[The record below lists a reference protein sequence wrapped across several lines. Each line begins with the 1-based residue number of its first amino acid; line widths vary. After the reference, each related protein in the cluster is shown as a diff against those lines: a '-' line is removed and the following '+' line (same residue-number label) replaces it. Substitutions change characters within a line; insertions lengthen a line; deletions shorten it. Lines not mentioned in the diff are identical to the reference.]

1 MLEGLLQNELKP
13 IGVLENELVGRIV
26 DMMWRLRRAS
36 LIETGVL
43 TYAHLNRACT
53 QAAMKLQAEGGGVMF
68 ASQGKATEKAE
79 SELEKA
85 TAKRDKEVSMLGQAF
100 IEDAE
105 NRNALMK
112 LSRYE
117 TTLWNHLAKAR
128 HELQILQEKRVRV
141 VESN

>member
-1 MLEGLLQNELKP
+1 MALAP
-13 IGVLENELVGRIV
+13 
-26 DMMWRLRRAS
+26 DS
-36 LIETGVL
+36 LIEKGVL
-43 TYAHLNRACT
+43 MYAYHNTVCK
-53 QAAMKLQAEGGGVMF
+53 QAAMKIDTQKEGIRS
-68 ASQGKATEKAE
+68 AAQGKAIEEAE
-79 SELEKA
+79 SELAQA

>member
-1 MLEGLLQNELKP
+1 
-13 IGVLENELVGRIV
+13 
-26 DMMWRLRRAS
+26 
-36 LIETGVL
+36 
-43 TYAHLNRACT
+43 
-53 QAAMKLQAEGGGVMF
+53 MF

-85 TAKRDKEVSMLGQAF
+85 TAKRDKEVSMLGLAF

-117 TTLWNHLAKAR
+117 TTLWNQLARAR
-128 HELQILQEKRVRV
+128 HELQILQEKRVKV
-141 VESN
+141 VEGN

>member
-1 MLEGLLQNELKP
+1 MK
-13 IGVLENELVGRIV
+13 VGPRIEI
-26 DMMWRLRRAS
+26 DLALDDS
-36 LIETGVL
+36 TP
-43 TYAHLNRACT
+43 
-53 QAAMKLQAEGGGVMF
+53 
-68 ASQGKATEKAE
+68 
-79 SELEKA
+79 LEKA